1 MESPSLTVEFL
12 TDVKV
17 LSYDPFD
24 NMNNWDWDNQTG
36 KNTNGVFEIQGKSF
50 WTSSFS
56 LKQQLAEGDGIML
69 SFKLQKANAQSE
81 FVFVTGD
88 WQTDSFRQFGIYNG
102 KRPQADLFQG
112 KNGLGGN
119 NLHGNLTLQADTWHN
134 LLTAIGKN
142 GEFLAVMWDPNS
154 EGHHAIYNETIGEKW
169 SGKNWYFMPKAEEGE
184 SLYVD
189 DFYRISFGE
198 IK

>member
-1 MESPSLTVEFL
+1 MTHLIIWIIGIGIARQE
-12 TDVKV
+12 
-17 LSYDPFD
+17 
-24 NMNNWDWDNQTG
+24 
-36 KNTNGVFEIQGKSF
+36 KNTNGVFEMQGKSF
-50 WTSSFS
+50 WASSFS

-154 EGHHAIYNETIGEKW
+154 EGHHAPSTR
-169 SGKNWYFMPKAEEGE
+169 SPS
-184 SLYVD
+184 SLRTRRSVSD
-189 DFYRISFGE
+189 
-198 IK
+198 